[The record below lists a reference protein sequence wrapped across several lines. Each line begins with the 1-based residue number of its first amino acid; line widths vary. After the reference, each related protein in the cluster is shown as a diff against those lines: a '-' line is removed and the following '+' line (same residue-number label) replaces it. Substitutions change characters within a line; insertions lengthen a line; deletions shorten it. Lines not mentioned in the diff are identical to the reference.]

1 MIDNTTLIKLIE
13 NEPRLYQKELM
24 TEAAESIQQHI
35 EQHNKAYHHYQVSE
49 WELKYL
55 DKKVA
60 ALYDKEVTEDDYA
73 IFIRTNGYAV
83 MLRKAY
89 EKLSARDKKKLMNGC
104 TFTRL

>member
-1 MIDNTTLIKLIE
+1 MIDNITLIKLIE

-35 EQHNKAYHHYQVSE
+35 EQHNKAYHYYRDCPWAMKQ
-49 WELKYL
+49 LG
-55 DKKVA
+55 KKGA
-60 ALYDKEVTEDDYA
+60 TLYDKEVTADDYV
-73 IFIRTNGYAV
+73 ILIRTNGYAV

-89 EKLSARDKKKLMNGC
+89 EKLTARDKKKLMNGC

>member
-35 EQHNKAYHHYQVSE
+35 EQHNEAYHYYRDCPWAMKQ
-49 WELKYL
+49 LG
-55 DKKVA
+55 KKGA
-60 ALYDKEVTEDDYA
+60 ALYDKEVTADDYA
-73 IFIRTNGYAV
+73 IFIRPNGYAV

>member
-35 EQHNKAYHHYQVSE
+35 EQHNKAYRDCPWVMKQ
-49 WELKYL
+49 LG
-55 DKKVA
+55 KKEA
-60 ALYDKEVTEDDYA
+60 ALYDKEVTADDYA
-73 IFIRTNGYAV
+73 IFIRPNGYAV